1 MPGPTITEQR
11 QRIVRMYRESGQ
23 TWPASARQVA
33 NWAFEKR
40 LWEPARGTIVGQLAG
55 ELARAMRE
63 EYFVDPQ
70 GREVRAK
77 HAARI
82 SEGGIQSTLW
92 DDIRTADPNHMRI
105 AFQQRRQQIVG
116 DCKQLKTDVD
126 SYNENRNPDRPI
138 QLELN
143 FTEDIAE
150 LEVLE
155 ALERWDGFNTD
166 IAQPPPSSRSRDVVQ
181 V

>member
-1 MPGPTITEQR
+1 MAGPTITEQR

-23 TWPASARQVA
+23 TWPASTRQVA
-33 NWAFEKR
+33 TWAIDKG

-63 EYFVDPQ
+63 EYIVDPQ

-82 SEGGIQSTLW
+82 LEGGVQSTLW
-92 DDIRTADPNHMRI
+92 DDIRTADPSHMRI

-126 SYNENRNPDRPI
+126 SYNENRDPDTPI

-150 LEVLE
+150 LEALE
-155 ALERWDGFNTD
+155 SLERWDGFSAT
-166 IAQPPPSSRSRDVVQ
+166 IAQQQLSSRDRDVVR